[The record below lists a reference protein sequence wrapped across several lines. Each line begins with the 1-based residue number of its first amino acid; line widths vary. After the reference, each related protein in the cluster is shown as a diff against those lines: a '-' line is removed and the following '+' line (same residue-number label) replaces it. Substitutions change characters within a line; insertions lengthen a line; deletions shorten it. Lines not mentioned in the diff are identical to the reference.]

1 VLQLPAVAAMV
12 GLTVCLFGLLPRAST
27 AAWGFLAVSVVLAQL
42 GPILQ
47 LPAWLQNISPF
58 THIPQVPVETISPT
72 PLALLT
78 LTAAGLVAAGMAGF
92 AHRDIG

>member
-1 VLQLPAVAAMV
+1 
-12 GLTVCLFGLLPRAST
+12 
-27 AAWGFLAVSVVLAQL
+27 
-42 GPILQ
+42 
-47 LPAWLQNISPF
+47 
-58 THIPQVPVETISPT
+58 VPVETISPT